1 MEQYFLKALEGR
13 RSIYGLGN
21 KPGVPDEEIL
31 ELVRRAVKASPSA
44 FNSQGGRVA
53 VLFGGQ
59 HEKLWNDT
67 LEILRG
73 VAPAEGFESTEEK
86 IHSFRAGHGTVLFF
100 EDQDIVR
107 GLQENFP
114 LYRDNFPVWSL
125 ESAGMLQLAVWTAL
139 EEAGLGAS
147 LQHYNPLID
156 GGVRETLRLPQSW
169 KLLAQ
174 MPFGNV
180 TAAPDPK
187 DFLPVDQR
195 VKIFR

>member
-1 MEQYFLKALEGR
+1 MEQNFLKALENR

-21 KPGVPDEEIL
+21 KPRIPEEEIL

-44 FNSQGGRVA
+44 FNSQGARVA
-53 VLFGGQ
+53 VLLGEQ

-73 VAPAEGFESTEEK
+73 VAPADGFGKTEEK
-86 IHSFRAGHGTVLFF
+86 IHSFRAGYGTVLFF
-100 EDQDIVR
+100 EDQDVVSGFQR
-107 GLQENFP
+107 NFP

-139 EEAGLGAS
+139 EAAGLGAS

-156 GGVRETLRLPQSW
+156 GKVRENWKFPQNW

-174 MPFGNV
+174 MPFGTV
-180 TAAPDPK
+180 AAAPGPK
-187 DFLPVDQR
+187 EFLPIDQR
-195 VKIFR
+195 VKVFR